1 MLTFKKNIMNIPE
14 IKISLSF
21 DKKVKKSELR
31 TITGAESCVDVLREV
46 FNKDTFDWTEEVV
59 MLCLNRANKVVGFYK
74 VSSGGLSSCILDP
87 RVIFTIALNC
97 GATSI
102 ILSHNHPSGNT
113 TPSVQDKDITKKI
126 KEAGKLLD
134 IGLLDHIILTDDN
147 YYSFMEEGIL

>member
-1 MLTFKKNIMNIPE
+1 MTIPE

-31 TITGAESCVDVLREV
+31 TITGAESCVDILREV

-74 VSSGGLSSCILDP
+74 VSNGGLSSCILDP

-97 GATSI
+97 GANSI
-102 ILSHNHPSGNT
+102 ILSHNHPSGNRV
-113 TPSVQDKDITKKI
+113 PSVQDKDITNKI

-147 YYSFMEEGIL
+147 YYSFMEEGYL

>member
-1 MLTFKKNIMNIPE
+1 MNIPE

-31 TITGAESCVDVLREV
+31 TITGAESCVSVLREV

-113 TPSVQDKDITKKI
+113 TPSVQDKDITKKV

>member
-1 MLTFKKNIMNIPE
+1 MLTFKKKIMNIPE

-147 YYSFMEEGIL
+147 YYSFMEEGDL

>member
-1 MLTFKKNIMNIPE
+1 MNIPE

-31 TITGAESCVDVLREV
+31 TITGAESCVEVLREV

-97 GATSI
+97 AANSI
-102 ILSHNHPSGNT
+102 ILSHNHPSGNI
-113 TPSVQDKDITKKI
+113 TPSVQDRDITKKI

-134 IGLLDHIILTDDN
+134 ISLLDHIILTDDN
-147 YYSFMEEGIL
+147 YYSFMEEGDL

>member
-1 MLTFKKNIMNIPE
+1 MNIPE

-97 GATSI
+97 AANSI
-102 ILSHNHPSGNT
+102 ILSHNHPSGNRV
-113 TPSVQDKDITKKI
+113 PSVQDRDITKKI

-147 YYSFMEEGIL
+147 YYSFMEEGDL

>member
-1 MLTFKKNIMNIPE
+1 MNIPE

-31 TITGAESCVDVLREV
+31 TITDAQSCVDILREV

-113 TPSVQDKDITKKI
+113 TPSVQDKDITNKV

>member
-1 MLTFKKNIMNIPE
+1 MNIPE

-31 TITGAESCVDVLREV
+31 TITGVQSCVDTLREV
-46 FNKDTFDWTEEVV
+46 FKKDTFDWTEEVV
-59 MLCLNRANKVVGFYK
+59 MLCLNRANNVVGFYK
-74 VSSGGLSSCILDP
+74 ISSGGLSSSIVDP

-97 GATSI
+97 AASSI

-126 KEAGKLLD
+126 KDAGKLLD
-134 IGLLDHIILTDDN
+134 IGLLDHIILTDDS
-147 YYSFMEEGIL
+147 YYSFMEEGDL

>member
-1 MLTFKKNIMNIPE
+1 MNIPE

-147 YYSFMEEGIL
+147 YYSFMEEGDL

>member
-1 MLTFKKNIMNIPE
+1 MNIPE

-134 IGLLDHIILTDDN
+134 IGLLDHIILTDDS

>member
-1 MLTFKKNIMNIPE
+1 MNIPE

-31 TITGAESCVDVLREV
+31 TITGAESCVEILREV

-97 GATSI
+97 AANAI
-102 ILSHNHPSGNT
+102 ILSHNHPSGNRV
-113 TPSVQDKDITKKI
+113 PSAQDKDVTKKI

-147 YYSFMEEGIL
+147 YYSFMEEGDL

>member
-1 MLTFKKNIMNIPE
+1 MNIPE

-21 DKKVKKSELR
+21 DKKIKKSELR
-31 TITGAESCVDVLREV
+31 TITDAQSCVSVLREV

-113 TPSVQDKDITKKI
+113 TPSVQDKDITKKV

-147 YYSFMEEGIL
+147 YYSFMEEGDL

>member
-1 MLTFKKNIMNIPE
+1 MLNFKKKIMNIPE

-31 TITGAESCVDVLREV
+31 TITGVESCVDILREV

-74 VSSGGLSSCILDP
+74 ISSGGLSSSIVDP

-97 GATSI
+97 AANSI

-113 TPSVQDKDITKKI
+113 TPSAQDREITKKI
-126 KEAGKLLD
+126 KEAGKMLD
-134 IGLLDHIILTDDN
+134 ISLLDHIILTDDN
-147 YYSFMEEGIL
+147 YYSFMEDGNL

>member
-1 MLTFKKNIMNIPE
+1 MNIPE

-31 TITGAESCVDVLREV
+31 TITGAASCVDILREV

-74 VSSGGLSSCILDP
+74 VSNGGLSSCILDP

-97 GATSI
+97 GANSI
-102 ILSHNHPSGNT
+102 ILSHNHPSGNRV
-113 TPSVQDKDITKKI
+113 PSVQDKDITNKI

-147 YYSFMEEGIL
+147 YYSFMEEGYL

>member
-1 MLTFKKNIMNIPE
+1 MNIPE

-102 ILSHNHPSGNT
+102 ILSHNHPSGNRV
-113 TPSVQDKDITKKI
+113 PSVQDRDITKKI

-134 IGLLDHIILTDDN
+134 ISLLDHIILTDDN
-147 YYSFMEEGIL
+147 YYSFMEEGDL

>member
-1 MLTFKKNIMNIPE
+1 MNIPE

-74 VSSGGLSSCILDP
+74 VSSGGLSSSIVDP

-97 GATSI
+97 AANSI
-102 ILSHNHPSGNT
+102 ILSHNHPSGNRV
-113 TPSVQDKDITKKI
+113 PSVQDKDITKKI

-147 YYSFMEEGIL
+147 YYSFMEEGDL

>member
-1 MLTFKKNIMNIPE
+1 MNIPE

-31 TITGAESCVDVLREV
+31 TITGAESCVEILREV

-74 VSSGGLSSCILDP
+74 VSSGGLSSCTLDP
-87 RVIFTIALNC
+87 RVVFTIALNC
-97 GATSI
+97 GANSI
-102 ILSHNHPSGNT
+102 ILSHNHPSGNKN
-113 TPSVQDKDITKKI
+113 PSVQDKDITKKI

-134 IGLLDHIILTDDN
+134 ISLLDHIILTDDN
-147 YYSFMEEGIL
+147 YYSFMEEGYL

>member
-1 MLTFKKNIMNIPE
+1 MNIPE

-31 TITGAESCVDVLREV
+31 TITGVESCVDILREV

-74 VSSGGLSSCILDP
+74 ISSGGLSSSIVDP

-97 GATSI
+97 AANSI

-113 TPSVQDKDITKKI
+113 TPSAQDREITKKI
-126 KEAGKLLD
+126 KEAGKMLD
-134 IGLLDHIILTDDN
+134 ISLLDHIILTDDN
-147 YYSFMEEGIL
+147 YYSFMEDGNL

>member
-1 MLTFKKNIMNIPE
+1 MNIPE

-31 TITGAESCVDVLREV
+31 TITDAQSCVDVLREV

-113 TPSVQDKDITKKI
+113 TPSVQDKDITKKV

>member
-1 MLTFKKNIMNIPE
+1 MNIPE

>member
-1 MLTFKKNIMNIPE
+1 MNIPE

-31 TITGAESCVDVLREV
+31 TITGVENCVEILREV

-74 VSSGGLSSCILDP
+74 VSSGGLSSTILDP
-87 RVIFTIALNC
+87 RVIFTVALNC
-97 GATSI
+97 GANSI

-113 TPSVQDKDITKKI
+113 TPSVQDKEVTKKI

-134 IGLLDHIILTDDN
+134 ISLLDHVILTDEN
-147 YYSFMEEGIL
+147 YYSFMEDGDL